1 MIGIAIWIIAFLG
14 SYSMAGWIGVAVVF
28 TFYVTATIIEYL
40 NKKEH
45 KKKQK
50 EKLLFLLGIKDMV
63 DKAEKEHL
71 EELAAKGI
79 TQIREEYDLPEF
91 PTERDK

>member
-1 MIGIAIWIIAFLG
+1 MLAVAMIGIAIWIIAFLG

-45 KKKQK
+45 K
-50 EKLLFLLGIKDMV
+50 
-63 DKAEKEHL
+63 
-71 EELAAKGI
+71 
-79 TQIREEYDLPEF
+79 
-91 PTERDK
+91 